1 MAAKVTVITPDPA
14 ATTANLTASPV
25 TTANLTASPVT
36 MVNLTPNPAA
46 IIVADTMVSRKL
58 TRAILPTVILLSVLG

>member
-14 ATTANLTASPV
+14 A